1 MLRSANL
8 GPRMK
13 LPSAKAP
20 GRLAPAG
27 MLPLPWEWL
36 YPLSS
41 LQLLP
46 CLDRELQSYLAEF
59 MTAMRARVGLC
70 RQEKGCRFFSRF
82 GDEAGEQL
90 PASFEQVLSLCGLCR
105 HRTPQGAGRPG
116 QERGQ
121 GGLASPVDLCWVR
134 PFLLLAVRLSRVATP
149 LSPGMPQRLGPDMW
163 AGRLGRAS

>member
-1 MLRSANL
+1 MTFGTFRIHKSSASLIMLRSANL

-27 MLPLPWEWL
+27 RLPLPWEWL

-82 GDEAGEQL
+82 GDEAGEHL

-121 GGLASPVDLCWVR
+121 GGLA
-134 PFLLLAVRLSRVATP
+134 LLGGSL
-149 LSPGMPQRLGPDMW
+149 LGASLP
-163 AGRLGRAS
+163 ALGS